1 MNGDFLGR
9 KLTDFTS
16 HSISMALPANDV
28 FILDA
33 QDFFRFALAFFLL
46 VKHWCGFLSSRPALD
61 VAVYFIFL
69 YVDH

>member
-1 MNGDFLGR
+1 
-9 KLTDFTS
+9 
-16 HSISMALPANDV
+16 MALPANDV

-46 VKHWCGFLSSRPALD
+46 VKHWSGFLSSRPALD

-69 YVDH
+69 YVDL